1 MADLLADIGGLLG
14 ASNAGNIAQNST
26 SRPNNTELNME
37 DFLKLMIVQLTSQT
51 MDDTMDTSEMMNQ
64 MVQMQ
69 MITAITNLTDTS
81 VQSYANSLV
90 GQWVTVGFV
99 QGNTLEERVVQ
110 IMGTGTYNGEQ
121 VVFGSDGNMYSLSQ
135 IMAVGVLPDENGK
148 YPHGGLIT
156 GGSGSC
162 GCCGGGTGGVGGTDD
177 PVEEDPD
184 PDMGIDPDPD
194 PDDPDLTDPGDVTT
208 PEGGDSTGGT
218 ENPEYGG
225 ENGVP
230 SDTE

>member
-1 MADLLADIGGLLG
+1 MASILGDIGGLLG
-14 ASNAGNIAQNST
+14 ANITAKNST
-26 SRPNNTELNME
+26 SRKGSNELNME
-37 DFLKLMIVQLTSQT
+37 DFLQLMIVQLTNQT
-51 MDDTMDTSEMMNQ
+51 LDDTMDTSEMMNQ

-69 MITAITNLTDTS
+69 MITAITNLTETS
-81 VQSYANSLV
+81 IQSYANSLV
-90 GQWVTVGFV
+90 GQWVTVGIV
-99 QGNTLEERVVQ
+99 SGNTLEERVVQ

-148 YPHGGLIT
+148 YQHGDLIT
-156 GGSGSC
+156 GGAGNSGC
-162 GCCGGGTGGVGGTDD
+162 GCCGGSTGGAND

-184 PDMGIDPDPD
+184 PDFGIDAEPD